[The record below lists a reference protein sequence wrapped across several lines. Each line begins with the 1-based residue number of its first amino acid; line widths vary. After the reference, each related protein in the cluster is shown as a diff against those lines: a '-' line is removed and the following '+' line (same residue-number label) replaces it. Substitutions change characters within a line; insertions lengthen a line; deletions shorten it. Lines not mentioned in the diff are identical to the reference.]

1 MMNVTRLPFLP
12 VRVVAV
18 AMLLTG
24 FAAEAQERPRPFGK
38 LFSKQSAPSAD
49 VARRDTSPAISEY
62 PVLETK
68 EYRKTREEA
77 QVEETIS
84 QIYSEY
90 ERKVANM
97 SGADLQLD
105 TLGALPPVRPDFEAA
120 WSAGVRQ
127 PFWSGG
133 DKIRQDLVQV
143 YGNALTHSNTV
154 KVFSDLPLIQE
165 TGIQEA
171 EGEFDWR
178 TFGEVKYGHVDEPTP
193 SQLTSGFTGRL
204 LEDLGKADYGLRKKL
219 GSGAEVSLS
228 NRLNLL
234 DSNSKFVSPNPQS
247 GSELVFS
254 IVQPLLR
261 GGGYAYNRARLKV
274 AQLDVGMGTAE
285 YLRSLETHLID
296 VNKAYWEVYLSRA
309 AFLQKQSLVAE
320 TKALVEQLE
329 QRQGVDA
336 EATRSE
342 LLRSRSS
349 LTQRQAALIRA
360 EMAIRNAEERLR
372 ALVNDPE
379 FAIGGG
385 GEFIPLTRP
394 VLTRPASDVKETAL
408 ASLYHRAEV
417 VQSFYQMQAAGI
429 RRDVQRKDSQPQL
442 NLNLETR
449 VAGLDEGKQIGGA
462 FNDQFAHGTG
472 WNVGIGYEQSLER
485 NLESAKLKR
494 REYEYRQQV
503 NQLRATIDQVLLDAV
518 TTYRELMTAY
528 REMQGRYQS
537 VLASREEVKVLKERL
552 DVDTSMEGQTV
563 GYQLQ
568 LILDALDRNQQ
579 AEEQFLVSMVLY
591 NSAFA
596 NVERAKGTLL
606 EYYDIDVKRERDNA
620 WERHRKALD
629 HLNAEF
635 SSAKSDVTVV
645 PDGSEAWERHRAA
658 LEKLKAE
665 RGQ

>member
-1 MMNVTRLPFLP
+1 MIPL
-12 VRVVAV
+12 VVALICV
-18 AMLLTG
+18 SV
-24 FAAEAQERPRPFGK
+24 EAQDRPRPFGK
-38 LFSKQSAPSAD
+38 LFSKHPAASSE
-49 VARRDTSPAISEY
+49 VVRRDGSSAVSAY
-62 PVLETK
+62 PVQETK
-68 EYRKTREEA
+68 DYRKTRQEA
-77 QVEETIS
+77 QVEETIAE
-84 QIYSEY
+84 IYSEY

-105 TLGALPPVRPDFEAA
+105 TLGALPSVRPDFEAA

-127 PFWSGG
+127 PFWPGG

-143 YGNALTHSNTV
+143 YGSALIHSNTV

-165 TGIQEA
+165 TAIQEA

-204 LEDLGKADYGLRKKL
+204 LEDLGQADYGLRKKL
-219 GSGAEVSLS
+219 GSGAEISLA

-234 DSNSKFVSPNPQS
+234 DSNSQFVSPNPQT

-285 YLRSLETHLID
+285 YLRALETHMIE

-320 TKALVEQLE
+320 TKAIVEQLE
-329 QRQGVDA
+329 HRQGVDA

-372 ALVNDPE
+372 ALVNDPD

-408 ASLYHRAEV
+408 AALYHRAEV
-417 VQSFYQMQAAGI
+417 VQSFYQLQAAGI
-429 RRDVQRKDSQPQL
+429 RRDVQRQDSQPQL
-442 NLNLETR
+442 NLTFESR
-449 VAGLDEGKQIGGA
+449 VAGLDEGKEIGGA
-462 FNDQFAHGTG
+462 FNDQFAHGSG

-485 NLESAKLKR
+485 NLESARLKR

-503 NQLRATIDQVLLDAV
+503 NQLRGTIDQVLLDAV

-537 VLASREEVKVLKERL
+537 VLASREEVKVLTERL
-552 DVDTSMEGQTV
+552 DVDSSTDGQTV

-606 EYYDIDVKRERDNA
+606 EYYDISVSRERENA
-620 WERHRKALD
+620 WRRHREALEN
-629 HLNAEF
+629 LNAGF
-635 SSAKSDVTVV
+635 GNAKTDITVV
-645 PDGSEAWERHRAA
+645 PDGSEAWGRHREA
-658 LEKLKAE
+658 LQKLKAE